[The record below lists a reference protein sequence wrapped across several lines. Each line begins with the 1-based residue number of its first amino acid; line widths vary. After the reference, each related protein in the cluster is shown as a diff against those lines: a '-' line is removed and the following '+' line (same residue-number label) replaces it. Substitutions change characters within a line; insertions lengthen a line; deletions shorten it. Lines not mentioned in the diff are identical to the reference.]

1 MLYQAAVILTYP
13 VMLERAL
20 TPSALRGPAWPR
32 PCRCWTW
39 TGGMGGVGGTSEEV
53 ALLKPQQPLSLTH
66 P

>member
-20 TPSALRGPAWPR
+20 TPSALRGPA
-32 PCRCWTW
+32 
-39 TGGMGGVGGTSEEV
+39 GGLEWGHGGVWGGTSEEV

-66 P
+66 PGLGGS